1 MLPVKMSEWDGEGR
15 SGERT
20 TDANI
25 PIMKLSSPSRSDLRS
40 AFEET
45 DDEDNVVITPL
56 APVTP
61 FTEHELIPGP
71 SGYVSSSQSVD
82 DGVFGEDLDWEEP
95 ESLGEGSVSDIQEQ
109 LVSSDPAEEQRQR
122 ENLNRY
128 LNKEISFV
136 EYAQLA
142 DRDSTSEDLTGETI
156 ATETCCPTDS
166 VINSAS
172 VEAFEK
178 ELIAKPRLRR
188 RKRILPPA
196 LQGLMGE
203 ANLTYARG
211 DHATAEKMCLEI
223 IRQCPNDPEAFN
235 TLAHLYEEQGL
246 PDKSLQ
252 VALIAALLSPG
263 DPNQWIRL
271 ALMSEEQGNLK
282 QAIQCYTR
290 AIRADPSNVE
300 THMKRAALLEQAKD
314 HKSAI
319 KCYTRLLSV
328 LTPDHGPLILE
339 LAKKI
344 SYSHH
349 KDGDLARAREAMEI
363 AFLKVP
369 NEVQS
374 EDVNLLLDLLL
385 QLQDYPRCLEVMI
398 SHCGVEVTT
407 EQTGDSDP
415 VVASCNFPEHI
426 PMDLWAKLAV
436 VLIHLRTLHLVD
448 DLIDYLLQRVDCE
461 IAGDLYLD
469 VAEALMAVNRHKD
482 ALRLLR
488 PLVESKNY
496 SLAAVWLRQAECLRV
511 CGLTEEAVEAY
522 EQVVEQAPQHVDV
535 RVTLS
540 SLLTS
545 LGREEEAISVLTQD
559 ADREVLDPGL
569 LFKRASL
576 LQEGGLERAEEFL
589 AVGQLLLSRHCVRI
603 RNREELDALCRL
615 RRIDKKNIALK
626 EIRDLRGEAQQDQDA
641 PEFTYGEREP
651 SIKEEWNL
659 LRELCETCLRLGR
672 FGQLERLALS
682 ALGSKRFYT
691 AAMAAETEFL
701 SLLACLHNG
710 DAYYGYNLARDL
722 VVREV
727 HSPRAWNL
735 FNLVIQRADDV
746 RHNRFI
752 MRFLS
757 RHANHTALTIL
768 HANNC
773 LVAGTYKY
781 ALNEYAAAFRREE
794 SPMLA
799 FLMGVTLIQMAC
811 QKFSAKKHSLVTQGV
826 AFLWQY
832 KDLRGPCGL
841 QEVYY
846 NIGRAFHQ
854 LGLLPAAAHHYKLVL
869 ESTPPDEPML
879 DLCQEAA
886 FNLHL
891 IYINAGCIDLAQ
903 MYLDKYVVV

>member
-1 MLPVKMSEWDGEGR
+1 MSGWDGAGTKM
-15 SGERT
+15 ERT
-20 TDANI
+20 TDADI
-25 PIMKLSSPSRSDLRS
+25 PITQLATATKSDLRS

-45 DDEDNVVITPL
+45 DDEDSVMAPL
-56 APVTP
+56 GPVSP
-61 FTEHELIPGP
+61 FRDEESLPCSSKHLP
-71 SGYVSSSQSVD
+71 SRVPFD
-82 DGVFGEDLDWEEP
+82 DDLDWEEP
-95 ESLGEGSVSDIQEQ
+95 ESIDGDSMCDPIEQ
-109 LVSSDPAEEQRQR
+109 NAPVDVAEEQRQR
-122 ENLNRY
+122 EILNRY

-142 DRDSTSEDLTGETI
+142 DRDSAVEDGANETGLSGPPVSNDTLRNNAFSSE
-156 ATETCCPTDS
+156 
-166 VINSAS
+166 V
-172 VEAFEK
+172 FEK
-178 ELIAKPRLRR
+178 DDAPAKPRFRR
-188 RKRILPPA
+188 RRRILPAA

-246 PDKSLQ
+246 PEKSLQ

-290 AIRADPSNVE
+290 AIRADPSNPE
-300 THMKRAALLEQAKD
+300 THMKRAALFEQVKD
-314 HKSAI
+314 NKSAI

-339 LAKKI
+339 LAKKV

-349 KDGDLARAREAMEI
+349 KDNDLTRAKEAMEI

-369 NEVQS
+369 NEIQS
-374 EDVNLLLDLLL
+374 EEVNLFLDLLL
-385 QLQDYPRCLEVMI
+385 QLQDYPRVLEVMV
-398 SHCGVEVTT
+398 SHCGVEVIT
-407 EQTGDSDP
+407 EHNEDNDP
-415 VVASCNFPEHI
+415 IVTSCNFPEEI

-436 VLIHLRTLHLVD
+436 VLIHLHTLHLVD
-448 DLIDYLLQRVDCE
+448 ELIDYLLQRVDCE

-469 VAEALMAVNRHKD
+469 VAEALMAVDRHQD

-511 CGLTEEAVEAY
+511 CGHIEEAVEAY
-522 EQVVEQAPQHVDV
+522 EQVVDQAPQHIDV

-540 SLLTS
+540 TLLTS

-576 LQEGGLERAEEFL
+576 LREGGLERAEEFL

-615 RRIDKKNIALK
+615 RRIDKKNVALK

-651 SIKEEWNL
+651 SNDEEWDL

-691 AAMAAETEFL
+691 VQMASEVEFL

-757 RHANHTALTIL
+757 RHPNHPALTVL

-811 QKFSAKKHSLVTQGV
+811 QKFSAKKHSLVTQGI

-846 NIGRAFHQ
+846 NLGRAFHQ
-854 LGLLPAAAHHYKLVL
+854 LGLLPAATHHYKLVL
-869 ESTPPDEPML
+869 ETKPPAEPML

-891 IYINAGCIDLAQ
+891 IYLNAGCKDLAQ

>member
-1 MLPVKMSEWDGEGR
+1 MLPVKMSEWDGPGTHTER
-15 SGERT
+15 S

-25 PIMKLSSPSRSDLRS
+25 RIMRQSSTSRSDLCS

-45 DDEDNVVITPL
+45 DHEDDMGSYDPGH
-56 APVTP
+56 A
-61 FTEHELIPGP
+61 LIGDDKEAGS
-71 SGYVSSSQSVD
+71 SGMPILSLSVQNDSDVD
-82 DGVFGEDLDWEEP
+82 DFDSEEP
-95 ESLGEGSVSDIQEQ
+95 EALDQFSSSEQ
-109 LVSSDPAEEQRQR
+109 AGGMDALEEQRQQ
-122 ENLNRY
+122 EILNKY
-128 LNKEISFV
+128 LNKEISFL

-142 DRDSTSEDLTGETI
+142 DRESVPEDGAGEVSVEEPASLNELVSNTPTS
-156 ATETCCPTDS
+156 
-166 VINSAS
+166 
-172 VEAFEK
+172 EAFEK
-178 ELIAKPRLRR
+178 ELIAKPRFRR

-252 VALIAALLSPG
+252 VALIAALLSPS

-290 AIRADPSNVE
+290 AIRADPSNPE
-300 THMKRAALLEQAKD
+300 THMKRAALFEQIKE
-314 HKSAI
+314 HKSAV

-328 LTPDHGPLILE
+328 LTPEHGPLILE
-339 LAKKI
+339 IAKKV
-344 SYSHH
+344 SYAHH
-349 KDGDLARAREAMEI
+349 KDGDLSRAREAMEM
-363 AFLKVP
+363 AFLKAP
-369 NEVQS
+369 NDIQS
-374 EDVNLLLDLLL
+374 EEVNLFLDLLL
-385 QLQDYPRCLEVMI
+385 QLQDYPRVLEVMG
-398 SHCGVEVTT
+398 SHCNVEIIT
-407 EQTGDSDP
+407 EQSGDCDP
-415 VVASCNFPEHI
+415 VVTSCNFPEDI
-426 PMDLWAKLAV
+426 PMDLWAKLAIA
-436 VLIHLRTLHLVD
+436 LIHLRTQHLFD
-448 DLIDYLLQRVDCE
+448 DLIEYLLRRVDCE
-461 IAGDLYLD
+461 FAGDLYLD
-469 VAEALMAVNRHKD
+469 VAEALMAVDHQQD
-482 ALRLLR
+482 ALRLLS
-488 PLVESKNY
+488 PLVESKNF

-511 CGLTEEAVEAY
+511 CGHIEEAVEAY

-540 SLLTS
+540 TLLTS

-576 LQEGGLERAEEFL
+576 LREGGLERAEEFL

-603 RNREELDALCRL
+603 RNREELDAVCRL
-615 RRIDKKNIALK
+615 RRIDKKNMALK
-626 EIRDLRGEAQQDQDA
+626 EIRDSRGENQLDQDV
-641 PEFTYGEREP
+641 PEFTLGEREP
-651 SIKEEWNL
+651 SYNEEWDL
-659 LRELCETCLRLGR
+659 LRELCEACLQLGR

-691 AAMAAETEFL
+691 DAMAPEVEFL

-727 HSPRAWNL
+727 NCPRAWNL

-752 MRFLS
+752 MRFLA
-757 RHANHTALTIL
+757 RHPNHPALTVL

-811 QKFSAKKHSLVTQGV
+811 QKFSAKKHSLVTQGI

-854 LGLLPAAAHHYKLVL
+854 LGLLPAATHHYKLVL
-869 ESTPPDEPML
+869 ETQPPHESML
-879 DLCQEAA
+879 DLSQEAA

-891 IYINAGCIDLAQ
+891 IYMNAGCKDLAQ
-903 MYLDKYVVV
+903 MYLDKYVIV

>member
-1 MLPVKMSEWDGEGR
+1 MSGWEGA
-15 SGERT
+15 STGKGKT
-20 TDANI
+20 TDSNI
-25 PIMKLSSPSRSDLRS
+25 PITKLESTSREDLRS
-40 AFEET
+40 AFVET
-45 DDEDNVVITPL
+45 DDEDSAIEPMRQDFLFLENQSQQ
-56 APVTP
+56 
-61 FTEHELIPGP
+61 GP
-71 SGYVSSSQSVD
+71 SRCGPS
-82 DGVFGEDLDWEEP
+82 FGSDFDWDEP
-95 ESLGEGSVSDIQEQ
+95 ESLDGGSVCDPQEAGEAD
-109 LVSSDPAEEQRQR
+109 SAEEQRQR
-122 ENLNRY
+122 EILHRY

-142 DRDSTSEDLTGETI
+142 GDSTGEDGGVE
-156 ATETCCPTDS
+156 AAPTDVS
-166 VINSAS
+166 PKFDVVSNAASA
-172 VEAFEK
+172 EAFEK
-178 ELIAKPRLRR
+178 ELQAKPRLRR

-223 IRQCPNDPEAFN
+223 IRQCPNDPEAFS

-290 AIRADPSNVE
+290 AIRADPSNPE
-300 THMKRAALLEQAKD
+300 THMKRAGLFEQIKD

-319 KCYTRLLSV
+319 KCYTRLLIV
-328 LTPDHGPLILE
+328 LTPDHAPLILE
-339 LAKKI
+339 LAKKV

-349 KDGDLARAREAMEI
+349 KDGDLSRAKEAMEI

-374 EDVNLLLDLLL
+374 EEVNLFLDLLL
-385 QLQDYPRCLEVMI
+385 QLQDYPRVLEVMV
-398 SHCGVEVTT
+398 SHCGVEVIT
-407 EQTGDSDP
+407 EQTDDNDLI
-415 VVASCNFPEHI
+415 VTSCNFPEDI
-426 PMDLWAKLAV
+426 QLDLWAKLAV

-448 DLIDYLLQRVDCE
+448 ELIEYLLQRVDCE
-461 IAGDLYLD
+461 MAGDIYLD
-469 VAEALMAVNRHKD
+469 VAEALMAVNHHKD

-511 CGLTEEAVEAY
+511 CGHIEEAVEAY
-522 EQVVEQAPQHVDV
+522 EQVVDQAPQHVDV

-540 SLLTS
+540 TLLTS

-615 RRIDKKNIALK
+615 RRIDKKNMALK

-651 SIKEEWNL
+651 SYKEEWEL
-659 LRELCETCLRLGR
+659 LRKLCDTCLQLGR

-691 AAMAAETEFL
+691 DLMAAEVEFL

-727 HSPRAWNL
+727 NSSRAWNL

-757 RHANHTALTIL
+757 RQPNHPALTVL

-811 QKFSAKKHSLVTQGV
+811 QKFSAKKHSLVTQGI

-854 LGLLPAAAHHYKLVL
+854 LGLVPAAAHHYKLVL
-869 ESTPPDEPML
+869 ETNPPGEPML

-891 IYINAGCIDLAQ
+891 IYMNAGCKDLAQ